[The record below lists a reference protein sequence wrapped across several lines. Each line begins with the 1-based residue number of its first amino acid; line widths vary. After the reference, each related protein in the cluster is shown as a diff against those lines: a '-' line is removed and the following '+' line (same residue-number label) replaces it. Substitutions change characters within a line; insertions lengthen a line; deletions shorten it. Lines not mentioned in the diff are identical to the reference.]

1 MKYSLIGLLI
11 MQVLLIA
18 AGVVFILHG
27 GIYVGLFIVILNS
40 LLIPVNTCTLL
51 KIIKRNQQ

>member
-27 GIYVGLFIVILNS
+27 GIYVGLFNVILNS